1 MNRKNL
7 LTLLVPMAFLAG
19 VSAQAQE
26 AKLVKFSTGASG
38 YLNKM
43 SDNGRWATRQS
54 ASDSEAELNVKL
66 IDLQSGKTIE
76 YTPEKCYDYTGKEKD
91 IVAGMSSVTTDV
103 SDDGGIIAGSFD
115 GKPAYYNVSDKSWH
129 QLSMGGRTE
138 NRNLSGSVTCMSPDG
153 EWFVGWFSQSFD
165 QLIPGLWH
173 NDKLVATP
181 NLPKYDEM
189 YERGIIGADD
199 YKEAGGKTP
208 SYAFFNISA
217 DGKKILVG
225 IDHHHPGWGCSFVV
239 YDVANDTYDWMSG
252 PGISGLSFVNDAT
265 MSNNGLW
272 VTGTVHV
279 VEPGDIGANEY
290 DIPFVYNTDTK
301 EFTQIEY
308 DGSIDVF
315 TTAIGNSGTLYGAA
329 PGSLPTRSVYIYS
342 EGLWVSLEEM
352 LKQKYDIDYKQATGY
367 DLTGFVCS
375 VSDDEKTL
383 VSQAEFRDGAF
394 VLTLP
399 VTFAEASKG
408 VNLLEKWAVSPGSG
422 SQFSTLKEVN
432 IRFPYSCEPVK
443 GAKVTVTKDG
453 TKVAESIEIKPYNEQ
468 KLIYTIVFNDV
479 KLAAGQK
486 YLLKIPAASF
496 VIPNT
501 SVKNNDIE
509 FSYTGRAD
517 TPVAPVQFSPA
528 QGSAVRQFDQNSP
541 VVVTFDTEVTLR
553 QGATVQFFEEGKSTP
568 LTSLICLATGKSVT
582 FYPPTSRLLTQNINY
597 QIKVSANTVRDI
609 TGNCGNEEFTIN
621 LVGAYK
627 YEPPTD
633 PTKPFFDDFNNPNQS
648 LGVWMQYEGDHNE
661 PSEDMAALGFDKDNT
676 PWNFSVRDNE
686 SYDYCA
692 MAHSIFANPGK
703 ADDWMSTHAIS
714 VPNEHYYLSF
724 KAQSYKKNKTDKL
737 KVIVWASD
745 ENLSSLD
752 KSTVDKM
759 RQNGDVICNETL
771 KPLADGSTLTGGW
784 KNFEYSLA
792 AYKGK
797 KIYIAFVNENEN
809 QSGVFVDDV
818 AVVSKGNIIV
828 QSATES
834 TVVAQDEV
842 TVKGIVTI
850 QADKTYSTLKAKVES
865 GDFKD
870 EIELKGL
877 SLKKGDK
884 KEFEFAKKMPVE
896 LGKSTSYTITVD
908 LDGDAEITTSSIK
921 NLAFEAKKRVL
932 IEEGTGMWCGNC
944 PYGEVA
950 LGYLEES
957 MPDNIAVI
965 SVHQGDTFEYTQY
978 DQFLSLGGYPNGRI
992 DRSEKVYGPMAV
1004 LDGNIS
1010 YQSASGDESF
1020 TDAVLAALENAPE
1033 AEISIGDVV
1042 LYTGSMTFK
1051 IPVDVRFSLDNSN
1064 VNYNVFAV
1072 VVEDGLVGYQTNYFA
1087 GTDID
1092 DPMTWWRNEG
1102 EKVRYTY
1109 SNVARGVMDNQLNG
1123 VNGYIPKNVTAG
1135 TVYSS
1140 LASMALPN
1148 TVKNR
1153 NNVKFV
1159 VALIDAGTGAV
1170 INSAV
1175 ADSYVEKDGTG
1186 VDNVTTDTEVSVRIS
1201 NGTVYVNGNSD
1212 GIEVYN
1218 MQGMRVANEALN
1230 GLYVIRTVVDNEVF
1244 ATRVLVR

>member
-1 MNRKNL
+1 MKKL
-7 LTLLVPMAFLAG
+7 LTLLVPMALVAG
-19 VSAQAQE
+19 VPALAQD

-76 YTPEKCYDYTGKEKD
+76 YTPTKCYDYTGKEMA
-91 IVAGMSSVTTDV
+91 IVDGMGSVTTDV
-103 SDDGGIIAGSFD
+103 SNDGNIIAGSFD
-115 GKPAYYNVSDKSWH
+115 GKPAYYNVSESSWH
-129 QLSMGGRTE
+129 QLSMGNRAA
-138 NRNLSGSVTCMSPDG
+138 NRNNSGYVTCMSPDG
-153 EWFVGWFSQSFD
+153 EWLVGWFSQSFD
-165 QLIPGLWH
+165 QLLPGLWH
-173 NDKLVATP
+173 NDELVATP
-181 NLPKYDEM
+181 NLPKYDELL
-189 YERGIIGADD
+189 ERGIISSADF
-199 YKEAGGKTP
+199 KEFGGKTP
-208 SYAFFNISA
+208 SYAFFNVSA
-217 DGKKILVG
+217 DGKKVLVG
-225 IDHHHPGWGCSFVV
+225 IDHHHPGWGCSYVV
-239 YDVANDTYDWMSG
+239 YDVDSDTYDWMSG
-252 PGISGLSFVNDAT
+252 TDINGLSFVNDAT

-272 VTGTVHV
+272 VTGTVHIA
-279 VEPGDIGANEY
+279 EPGDIGANEY
-290 DIPFVYNTDTK
+290 DIPFVYNTETK
-301 EFTQIEY
+301 EFTKLEY
-308 DGSIDVF
+308 DGAIDVF
-315 TTAIGNSGTLYGAA
+315 TTSIGNSGTLYGAA

-342 EGLWVSLEEM
+342 EGLWVSLEET
-352 LKQKYDIDYKQATGY
+352 LKQKYNIDFKKTTGY

-383 VSQAEFRDGAF
+383 ASQAEFRDGAF
-394 VLTLP
+394 ALTLP

-408 VNLLEKWAVSPGSG
+408 VNLLEKWAVSPASG
-422 SQFSTLKEVN
+422 SQFSTLKEIN
-432 IRFPYSCEPVK
+432 IRFPYACEPAQ
-443 GAKVTVTKDG
+443 GAKVIVTKDG
-453 TKVAESIEIKPYNEQ
+453 AQVAESVEIKPYNEQ
-468 KLIYTIVFNDV
+468 KMIYTIVFNDV
-479 KLAAGQK
+479 KLAECQN
-486 YLLKIPAASF
+486 YLLKVSAASF

-517 TPVAPVQFSPA
+517 APVAPVQFSPA
-528 QGSAVRQFDQNSP
+528 QGSAVREFDQNSP

-568 LTSLICLATGKSVT
+568 LTSLFCVVDGKKVT

-597 QIKVSANTVRDI
+597 QIKVPENTVRDI
-609 TGNCGNEEFTIN
+609 TGNCGNKEFAVN

-661 PSEDMAALGFDKDNT
+661 PSEEMAALGFDKDNT
-676 PWNFSVRDNE
+676 PWNYSVRDGE
-686 SYDYCA
+686 SNDYCA
-692 MAHSIFANPGK
+692 MAHSIFEKPGK
-703 ADDWMSTHAIS
+703 ADDWMSTHAVS

-737 KVIVWASD
+737 KVIVWASE

-752 KSTVDKM
+752 KATVDKM
-759 RQNGDVICNETL
+759 RQQGEVICNETL
-771 KPLADGSTLTGGW
+771 TPLADGSTLAGGW
-784 KNFEYSLA
+784 KEFEYSLA

-818 AVVSKGNIIV
+818 AVVSKGNVIV
-828 QSATES
+828 QSSTES
-834 TVVAQDEV
+834 TVVAQDGV
-842 TVKGIVTI
+842 TVKGVVTV
-850 QADKTYSTLKAKVES
+850 QADKTYSTLKAKLES
-865 GDFKD
+865 GDFTD

-884 KEFEFAKKMPVE
+884 KEFEFAKKMPVD

-908 LDGDAEITTSSIK
+908 LDGDVEITTSSIK

-950 LGYLEES
+950 LGYLEET

-965 SVHQGDTFEYTQY
+965 SVHNGDAFELSQY
-978 DQFLSLGGYPNGRI
+978 DQYLALGGYPNGRI
-992 DRSEKVYGPMAV
+992 DRSEKVYSPMAV

-1010 YQSASGDESF
+1010 YLSASGDESF
-1020 TDAVLAALENAPE
+1020 TDAVLAALETAPE

-1051 IPVDVRFSLDNSN
+1051 IPVDVRFSLDNNN

-1072 VVEDGLVGYQTNYFA
+1072 VVEDGLTGYQTNYFA
-1087 GTDID
+1087 GTNID
-1092 DPMTWWRNEG
+1092 DPMSWWRNEA

-1109 SNVARGVMDNQLNG
+1109 SNVARGIMDNQLNG
-1123 VNGYIPKNVTAG
+1123 INGYIPKNVTAG
-1135 TVYSS
+1135 TVYSA
-1140 LASMALPN
+1140 LASMPLPS
-1148 TVKNR
+1148 TVKDR

-1175 ADSYVEKDGTG
+1175 ADSYVEKEGSG
-1186 VDNVTTDTEVSVRIS
+1186 VDNVASDTEVAVRIS
-1201 NGTVYVNGNSD
+1201 NGTVYVNGNSE

-1230 GLYVIRTVVDNEVF
+1230 GLYVIRTMVGSEIF
-1244 ATRVLVR
+1244 STKVLVK